1 MTRFLLDTNVLS
13 ETIRDPHGKVA
24 RRVIRLGDGAVC
36 TSIMVAAELRYGAA
50 RKAAPRLVEQ
60 IEKALGKIQVLPL
73 QQPVDRI
80 YAEIRAE
87 LESAGVIIGAND
99 MLIASHAR
107 MLGYILV
114 TDNEREFSR
123 VPNLQIENWLR

>member
-13 ETIRDPHGKVA
+13 ETIRDPDGKVA

-73 QQPVDRI
+73 QQPVDRV

-87 LESAGVIIGAND
+87 LESAGVIIGASD